1 MVSDYLKRHDGV
13 VTLAQ
18 ARAAGL
24 SKYSV
29 SRRVSS
35 GRWRR
40 CSKGVYFADDRPFS
54 DAARVRA
61 AARRLLQ
68 AADDGAQ
75 SEAERILLRLL
86 RTGGLTGWKANFP
99 VNGYRI
105 DVAFLVEKVAIE
117 VDGFAFHSDPDA
129 FHNDRVRQNS
139 IALQGW
145 QVLRFTW
152 LDLTE
157 YPERVLATI
166 RSALSA

>member
-1 MVSDYLKRHDGV
+1 MDGALQRD
-13 VTLAQ
+13 TRLTDLWKAHL
-18 ARAAGL
+18 RN
-24 SKYSV
+24 K
-29 SRRVSS
+29 
-35 GRWRR
+35 GRYG
-40 CSKGVYFADDRPFS
+40 SP
-54 DAARVRA
+54 

-105 DVAFLVEKVAIE
+105 DVAFLVEKVAVE